1 MSLVKEKLME
11 VYDSIK
17 KLQNYW
23 FDNQYINEIMQDMEK
38 LIKEI
43 KVLENRL
50 KDNEHKGYDNTALEM
65 KILHLKSKQK
75 SLLSFLKKMIAKNQ
89 QVEFSIEQMTQPY
102 KNILFLKYI
111 KNYSFDEI
119 ASKMNYSSKRIYQL
133 HKIAI
138 NLYIENNDDLMI
150 IKN

>member
-1 MSLVKEKLME
+1 ME
-11 VYDSIK
+11 VSSSIK
-17 KLQNYW
+17 KLQNYR
-23 FDNQYINEIMQDMEK
+23 FDAQYLREIMKDLENI
-38 LIKEI
+38 IKEMQ
-43 KVLENRL
+43 VLENHA

-75 SLLSFLKKMIAKNQ
+75 SLSSLLKKMIDKNQ

-111 KNYSFDEI
+111 KNNSFDEI